1 MKQWKIKEDP
11 HSTDPQRQCL
21 LIEGEKS
28 ELQKIIKKFGKL
40 CGRPTSVSLPEGYN
54 LCLPL
59 HRPRAQI
66 LEELRAFLDSMTPQ
80 KPVSAPIDPVVPPEP
95 EISAPESAAPQEPP
109 KEAVMPS
116 LGTEL
121 ESPLSPQSE
130 KSQEEAPPAESSPS
144 PLPPMELPQPAA
156 QAQASVEEAP
166 KVEESANAAVEQPPS
181 IVVGLPPLES
191 LATPA
196 INPDPTKN
204 LESLT
209 IGSHNR
215 FAHAAAISVA
225 DSPGAMYNPLF
236 IHGPPGSGK
245 THLSHA
251 LAQEISKNLGE
262 KTVLL
267 TSGWKLA
274 AWAVSSS
281 SKVLS
286 LWWDEMSVHFK
297 VLIIDDIHLMAL
309 TEKNQALIEKMVS
322 WFLTGGRQL
331 VVTAVYPPKAL
342 ESLAQR
348 LKISFVGAQA
358 SAVEMKP
365 TPPSV
370 HIEIFGD
377 FLRGK
382 DFNVQSEESKALLE
396 RLSAVPLEA
405 HLWVQRLI
413 RLLDLGISLGQN
425 PQVGALL
432 PALFDLQLPEQAK
445 ALPDSADMAKVNQFL
460 FPKAKADALPI
471 TWFFPRGSDSLVA
484 WTQMMFFQS
493 MSDMGISR
501 SYRNLPPQPY
511 DPTQP
516 LGLPFK
522 IGEICRRLSPRVV
535 VLLGPPPQ
543 SPLGERETEWIHAT
557 RHVLGSMGI
566 ASAHIPFQGI
576 KVYAYFLRAHLDL
589 MP

>member
-11 HSTDPQRQCL
+11 NSSDPQRQCL

-40 CGRPTSVSLPEGYN
+40 CGRPASVSFPEGYN

-59 HRPRAQI
+59 HRPSVQI
-66 LEELRAFLDSMTPQ
+66 LEELKAFLTSMTPQ
-80 KPVSAPIDPVVPPEP
+80 ESIPAPVEPVAPLEP
-95 EISAPESAAPQEPP
+95 EISKPEPATSQEAP
-109 KEAVMPS
+109 KEEAVPYP
-116 LGTEL
+116 GTEL
-121 ESPLSPQSE
+121 ESSPSPRPE
-130 KSQEEAPPAESSPS
+130 KAQEVAPPAESSSSAAPS
-144 PLPPMELPQPAA
+144 VETAQPAA
-156 QAQASVEEAP
+156 QAQVPAGEEP
-166 KVEESANAAVEQPPS
+166 KTEEPVNAAVEQSPS
-181 IVVGLPPLES
+181 IVVSLPPLEA

-196 INPDPTKN
+196 INPDPAKN
-204 LESLT
+204 LESLK

-225 DSPGAMYNPLF
+225 GAPGAMYNPLF

-245 THLSHA
+245 THLCHA

-274 AWAVSSS
+274 ASTVSSS
-281 SKVLS
+281 KAISV
-286 LWWDEMSVHFK
+286 WWDELSTHFK

-309 TEKNQALIEKMVS
+309 TEKNQEIIEKIIS

-358 SAVEMKP
+358 SSVEMKS
-365 TPPSV
+365 TPPAI
-370 HIEIFGD
+370 HMDILDD

-382 DFNVQSEESKALLE
+382 DFNVSGEELKAFLE

-413 RLLDLGISLGQN
+413 RLLDLGIALGQN
-425 PQVGALL
+425 PQIGALL
-432 PALFDLQLPEQAK
+432 PPLFDLQLPEQAK
-445 ALPDSADMAKVNQFL
+445 ALPDSSDMAKVNKFI
-460 FPKAKADALPI
+460 FPKAKAESLPI
-471 TWFFPRGSDSLVA
+471 TWFFPKGSDSLVV
-484 WTQMMFFQS
+484 WSQMMFFQS

-501 SYRNLPPQPY
+501 SYRNLPPQAY
-511 DPTQP
+511 DPAQP

-543 SPLGERETEWIHAT
+543 SPLGERETEWVHAT

>member
-11 HSTDPQRQCL
+11 HSSDPQRQCL

-40 CGRPTSVSLPEGYN
+40 CGRPASVNNPEGYN

-59 HRPRAQI
+59 HRPNAQI
-66 LEELRAFLDSMTPQ
+66 LEELKTFLTSMTPQ
-80 KPVSAPIDPVVPPEP
+80 KPIPAPVEPVLPPEP
-95 EISAPESAAPQEPP
+95 EISKPEPAIPQESP
-109 KEAVMPS
+109 KEAVMPYP
-116 LGTEL
+116 GTEL
-121 ESPLSPQSE
+121 ESPLSQPEKPQEELPVPQS
-130 KSQEEAPPAESSPS
+130 APSS
-144 PLPPMELPQPAA
+144 LPPMELPQPM
-156 QAQASVEEAP
+156 AQASVEEVP
-166 KVEESANAAVEQPPS
+166 KTEELSAMEQPPS
-181 IVVGLPPLES
+181 IVVALPPLES
-191 LATPA
+191 LNTPA
-196 INPDPTKN
+196 ISPDPAKS
-204 LESLT
+204 LESLK

-225 DSPGAMYNPLF
+225 GSPGAMYNPLF

-274 AWAVSSS
+274 ASTVSSS
-281 SKVLS
+281 NKVLA
-286 LWWDEMSVHFK
+286 LWWEEMSVHFK

-309 TEKNQALIEKMVS
+309 TDKNQALIETIVS
-322 WFLTGGRQL
+322 WFLAGGRQL

-365 TPPSV
+365 TPASV
-370 HIEIFGD
+370 HMETLND

-382 DFNVQSEESKALLE
+382 ELNVSSEESKALVE
-396 RLSAVPLEA
+396 RLAALPLEA
-405 HLWVQRLI
+405 HLWVQRLV

-425 PQVGALL
+425 PQIGALL
-432 PALFDLQLPEQAK
+432 PVLFDLQLPEQSK
-445 ALPDSADMAKVNQFL
+445 ALPDPADMAKVSKFV
-460 FPKAKADALPI
+460 FPKARTESLPI
-471 TWFFPRGSDSLVA
+471 IWFFPRGSDSLVA
-484 WTQMMFFQS
+484 WAQMMFFQS
-493 MSDMGISR
+493 MADMGISR

-566 ASAHIPFQGI
+566 ASAHIPFQGSKI
-576 KVYAYFLRAHLDL
+576 YAYFLRAHLDL

>member
-11 HSTDPQRQCL
+11 HSADPQRQCL

-59 HRPRAQI
+59 HRPSVQI

-80 KPVSAPIDPVVPPEP
+80 NPVSAPIDPVAPPEP
-95 EISAPESAAPQEPP
+95 EISGPEPEAPQEPP

-116 LGTEL
+116 PGTEL
-121 ESPLSPQSE
+121 EPPLSPQSE
-130 KSQEEAPPAESSPS
+130 KSQEEAPPAESSLSPS
-144 PLPPMELPQPAA
+144 PPMELPQPAA

-166 KVEESANAAVEQPPS
+166 KAEEPVNAAVEQSPS
-181 IVVGLPPLES
+181 IAVSLPPLES

-196 INPDPTKN
+196 INPDPAKN
-204 LESLT
+204 LESLK

-251 LAQEISKNLGE
+251 LAQGISKNLGE

-286 LWWDEMSVHFK
+286 LWWDEMSAHFK

-358 SAVEMKP
+358 SAVEMKS

-370 HIEIFGD
+370 HTEIFDD

-382 DFNVQSEESKALLE
+382 DFNVSRDELKALSE

-425 PQVGALL
+425 PQMGALL
-432 PALFDLQLPEQAK
+432 PVLFDLQLPEQAK
-445 ALPDSADMAKVNQFL
+445 ALPDSADMAKVSQFL

-471 TWFFPRGSDSLVA
+471 TWFFPKGSDSLVA

-501 SYRNLPPQPY
+501 SYQNLPPQPY

-566 ASAHIPFQGI
+566 ASAHIPSQGI

>member
-11 HSTDPQRQCL
+11 NSSDPQRQCL

-40 CGRPTSVSLPEGYN
+40 CGRPASVSFPEGYN

-59 HRPRAQI
+59 HRPSVQI
-66 LEELRAFLDSMTPQ
+66 LEELKAFLTSMTPQ
-80 KPVSAPIDPVVPPEP
+80 KSISAPVESVVPLEP
-95 EISAPESAAPQEPP
+95 EISKPEPATSQEAPQE
-109 KEAVMPS
+109 AAMPYP
-116 LGTEL
+116 GTEL
-121 ESPLSPQSE
+121 ESPLSPNPE
-130 KSQEEAPPAESSPS
+130 KAQEVAPPIESSPS
-144 PLPPMELPQPAA
+144 PLPPMEIPQPAA
-156 QAQASVEEAP
+156 QSQVPAGEEP
-166 KVEESANAAVEQPPS
+166 KTEEPVNAAMEQSPS
-181 IVVGLPPLES
+181 IVVSLPPLES

-196 INPDPTKN
+196 INPDPAKN
-204 LESLT
+204 LESLK

-225 DSPGAMYNPLF
+225 GAPGAMYNPLF

-274 AWAVSSS
+274 ASTVSASNV
-281 SKVLS
+281 VLS

-309 TEKNQALIEKMVS
+309 TEKNQALIEKIIS

-331 VVTAVYPPKAL
+331 VITAVYPPKAL

-348 LKISFVGAQA
+348 LKISFIGAQA
-358 SAVEMKP
+358 SSVEMKP
-365 TPPSV
+365 TPPSI
-370 HIEIFGD
+370 HMETLND

-382 DFNVQSEESKALLE
+382 DLNVSSEELKALLE

-405 HLWVQRLI
+405 HLWTQRLV
-413 RLLDLGISLGQN
+413 RLLDLGITLGQN
-425 PQVGALL
+425 PQMGALL
-432 PALFDLQLPEQAK
+432 PVLFDLQLPEQAK
-445 ALPDSADMAKVNQFL
+445 ALPDSADMAKVNKFL
-460 FPKAKADALPI
+460 FPKAKAEALPI

-484 WTQMMFFQS
+484 WSQMMFFQS
-493 MSDMGISR
+493 MADMGISR
-501 SYRNLPPQPY
+501 AYRNLPPQPY

-543 SPLGERETEWIHAT
+543 SPLGERETEWVHAT